1 MPRTAATLTQADV
14 ARVLRAARQAGA
26 GEVEVRPDGTILVRM
41 MPSAPRP
48 EHAERPDD
56 PVPVAERRRIV
67 L

>member
-41 MPSAPRP
+41 MPSAP
-48 EHAERPDD
+48 
-56 PVPVAERRRIV
+56 PVMVM
-67 L
+67 